1 MTTPKCED
9 AGPLKEWAPPTAL
22 LESIP
27 ARTAIGLFNH
37 DINFT
42 CIAALCDFIAVGTNS
57 GAVYWY
63 NRETHETTKLS
74 CWCVNTKITCLQIVS
89 TVDYMVAAGSDCGV
103 KIFRIP
109 KVIPDSVPERIKP
122 KEKKKIQQNSISLHK
137 NTVTALEWSK
147 NGMHLFSGDNDGLV
161 VVADFDYYNNTLEV
175 TKLCN
180 EKYPIVQLSCHRGL
194 LLISTTLRTILLDR
208 CDNNKVTQIG
218 QRERKNLGPFGAIFR
233 HSYTRKFII
242 YATRPGFRIWE
253 ADRKGTVL
261 KTLMFKDAIKF
272 NEAYVKLLNPA
283 PESVKNNRTET
294 AFGKLLQFNEDYLIT
309 YNSDIIYIV
318 NPHNITV
325 TAVTDVRRVT
335 DVACTKEEIFIVEGD
350 RNIIRISYYPDTTAK
365 DVTSFPALSQSRT
378 AGLLELTTIIA
389 ESKVLPVLSFSKKK
403 QKKETS
409 STSITLNDNTSMEAN
424 SIIDA
429 EEAVEIPSVF
439 SIDFNT
445 DSQLDLNKQTKA
457 EEEEENKRKEENKQN
472 LRRQIFEKISEQDFE
487 DVVFTPEKKNKKL
500 RSRSQN
506 RNKSKASTFDG
517 ISKAS
522 FHSRIEGIQTFMSTS
537 IDDKLMIP
545 SPRDLESIQRDV
557 EDKEKLLAHML
568 DFDLVISKKNIDP
581 AKKSIDIITDS
592 SSTISCSILGIESDN
607 VNVSNEFSDCDSHI
621 EDHKNEDNQSNDNR
635 PAEPGDDE
643 VSYQTVLETF
653 KKLVETNKKQTKSK
667 LTFDDDTA
675 KTPTK
680 TPAKIE
686 NIEANYQKALKM
698 LEEYEL
704 SNEKLIDKVLTESE
718 DDKASYEMEFKKLE
732 NISGSSEEI
741 RKSILRNKELVD
753 DVLVES
759 ENDDTGYVIDSEKL
773 RKLLGIAKE
782 ITTNKL
788 RIKEL
793 LDNSGDESRD
803 DETSSYQTVINKLEV
818 LLETSKDMKRSKSI
832 IKELKDNIS
841 DESKND
847 KISYQTILQIFK
859 KLVETN
865 KEITI
870 DEYTVNI
877 HAKLASDVVNHQ
889 TALEILQEFENISKK
904 LTTSELNSEKLID
917 NACAELENN
926 KASYQAVLKMLELLI
941 LTSKKIERNKL
952 KNDELIDNTPTESR
966 DNKIDYGTE
975 LTKLGEL
982 LKSSEGIKTCKLKI
996 REFIDNAPVESGDDK
1011 DCYKTIL
1018 IMLEVLEECAKEIAK
1033 NKLKSDQLFS
1043 NVSDQLEYDKM
1054 TYETVL
1060 RMLEELREIS
1070 KKEGKSELKSETLID
1085 KASAETEN
1093 KEASHQ
1099 TEFKKL
1105 GGKLGK
1111 NSKELMKSKL
1121 KSAELISIEDL
1132 QDVTHERT
1140 TRNTNSDSSW
1150 SDLELD
1156 VAVLNESITTS
1167 NISEDED
1174 WVLVHKHSPKID
1186 KDQIK

>member
-122 KEKKKIQQNSISLHK
+122 KEKKKIQQNSINLHK
-137 NTVTALEWSK
+137 STVTALEWSK
-147 NGMHLFSGDNDGLV
+147 NGMHLFSGDNNGLV
-161 VVADFDYYNNTLEV
+161 VVADFDYYNNTFEV

-208 CDNNKVTQIG
+208 CDNNRVTQIG
-218 QRERKNLGPFGAIFR
+218 QRERKYLGPFGAIFR

-283 PESVKNNRTET
+283 PESVKNSRTET

-318 NPHNITV
+318 NPQNITV

-389 ESKVLPVLSFSKKK
+389 ESKVLPVLAFSKKK

-409 STSITLNDNTSMEAN
+409 STSITLNDTTSMEAN
-424 SIIDA
+424 SITDA

-439 SIDFNT
+439 SVDCNT
-445 DSQLDLNKQTKA
+445 DSQLDLSKQTK
-457 EEEEENKRKEENKQN
+457 EEEEENKQH

-506 RNKSKASTFDG
+506 RNKSKAFDD

-557 EDKEKLLAHML
+557 ENKEKLLAHML
-568 DFDLVISKKNIDP
+568 DFDLVISKKNID
-581 AKKSIDIITDS
+581 ATNKSIDVITDS

-607 VNVSNEFSDCDSHI
+607 VNVSNEFSDCDVNHSHI
-621 EDHKNEDNQSNDNR
+621 EDHKNEDNESNDNR
-635 PAEPGDDE
+635 PAEPEDDE

-653 KKLVETNKKQTKSK
+653 KKLVETNKKLTKSK
-667 LTFDDDTA
+667 STFDEDTV
-675 KTPTK
+675 KTPD
-680 TPAKIE
+680 KIE

-698 LEEYEL
+698 LEEYDL
-704 SNEKLIDKVLTESE
+704 SNEKFIDKVLTESG
-718 DDKASYEMEFKKLE
+718 DDKDSFETEFQKLE

-741 RKSILRNKELVD
+741 TKSILRNKELVD
-753 DVLVES
+753 DVLIES
-759 ENDDTGYVIDSEKL
+759 ENDDNKYVIDSEKL
-773 RKLLGIAKE
+773 KKLLGIAKE

-793 LDNSGDESRD
+793 LDNSSDESRD

-818 LLETSKDMKRSKSI
+818 LLETNKDMKRNKSI

-877 HAKLASDVVNHQ
+877 PAKLASGVVNHQ
-889 TALEILQEFENISKK
+889 TALEMLQEFENISQK
-904 LTTSELNSEKLID
+904 LTTSELDSEKFID
-917 NACAELENN
+917 NAFAELENN
-926 KASYQAVLKMLELLI
+926 KASYQAVLKMLDLLI
-941 LTSKKIERNKL
+941 LTSEKIKRNQL
-952 KNDELIDNTPTESR
+952 KNDELIDNTPVESR
-966 DNKIDYGTE
+966 DNKIDYSKE

-982 LKSSEGIKTCKLKI
+982 LENNEGITKCKLKI
-996 REFIDNAPVESGDDK
+996 REFIDNASVESGDDK
-1011 DCYKTIL
+1011 DCYIAML
-1018 IMLEVLEECAKEIAK
+1018 IMLEMLEECANEIAK

-1043 NVSDQLEYDKM
+1043 NASDKLEYEKM

-1060 RMLEELREIS
+1060 KMLEELREIS
-1070 KKEGKSELKSETLID
+1070 KKEGKSELKTETFID
-1085 KASAETEN
+1085 KESAETGN
-1093 KEASHQ
+1093 NEASHQ

-1105 GGKLGK
+1105 GKLGK
-1111 NSKELMKSKL
+1111 SNKELMKSKL
-1121 KSAELISIEDL
+1121 KSSELISMEDL

-1156 VAVLNESITTS
+1156 LAVLNESITAS

-1186 KDQIK
+1186 TDQIK

>member
-74 CWCVNTKITCLQIVS
+74 CWCVNTPITCLQIVS
-89 TVDYMVAAGSDCGV
+89 TVDYMVAAGSEKGV

-122 KEKKKIQQNSISLHK
+122 KEKKKILQNSINLHK
-137 NTVTALEWSK
+137 DTVTALEWSK
-147 NGMHLFSGDNDGLV
+147 NGMHLFSGDENGLV

-175 TKLCN
+175 SKLCN

-208 CDNNKVTQIG
+208 CDNNRVTQIG

-283 PESVKNNRTET
+283 PESVRNSRTET
-294 AFGKLLQFNEDYLIT
+294 AFGTLLQFNEDYLIT

-318 NPHNITV
+318 NPNNITV

-335 DVACTKEEIFIVEGD
+335 NVACTKEEIFIVEGD

-365 DVTSFPALSQSRT
+365 DVMSFPALSQSRT

-403 QKKETS
+403 QKNETS

-424 SIIDA
+424 SITDA

-439 SIDFNT
+439 SVDFST
-445 DSQLDLNKQTKA
+445 DSQMDLNKQNKK
-457 EEEEENKRKEENKQN
+457 EEEENKQN

-500 RSRSQN
+500 RSKSQN
-506 RNKSKASTFDG
+506 RNKSEVSTSDE

-522 FHSRIEGIQTFMSTS
+522 FPSRIEGIQTFMSTS
-537 IDDKLMIP
+537 IDDKLMVP

-568 DFDLVISKKNIDP
+568 DFDLISSKKNID
-581 AKKSIDIITDS
+581 AANKSIDIITDP
-592 SSTISCSILGIESDN
+592 SSTISCSIVGIESNN
-607 VNVSNEFSDCDSHI
+607 VNLSNEFPDWDRNHSHI
-621 EDHKNEDNQSNDNR
+621 GNHENEYNQSNNNK
-635 PAEPGDDE
+635 PVESGDDE

-653 KKLVETNKKQTKSK
+653 KRLVETNKKLTKSK
-667 LTFDDDTA
+667 LTFDEDIA
-675 KTPTK
+675 K

-704 SNEKLIDKVLTESE
+704 SNEKLIDKVPTESG
-718 DDKASYEMEFKKLE
+718 DDKASNETEFKKLE
-732 NISGSSEEI
+732 NISGGSEGI
-741 RKSILRNKELVD
+741 TKCILRNKELVD
-753 DVLVES
+753 DILAES
-759 ENDDTGYVIDSEKL
+759 ENDDTSYIIDLEKL
-773 RKLLGIAKE
+773 KKLLGIAKE

-793 LDNSGDESRD
+793 LDNSCDESRN
-803 DETSSYQTVINKLEV
+803 DETNSYQTVIDKLEV
-818 LLETSKDMKRSKSI
+818 LLETSKDKKRSKLI

-847 KISYQTILQIFK
+847 KISYQTIIQIFK

-877 HAKLASDVVNHQ
+877 HAKLANDVANHQ
-889 TALEILQEFENISKK
+889 TALKMLQEFEKSSKK
-904 LTTSELNSEKLID
+904 LTTSELESEKLID
-917 NACAELENN
+917 NACAEIKNE
-926 KASYQAVLKMLELLI
+926 KASYQVVLKMLDLLI
-941 LTSKKIERNKL
+941 LTSKKLQKNKF
-952 KNDELIDNTPTESR
+952 KNDELIDNTPTKSR
-966 DNKIDYGTE
+966 ENKIDYGTE

-982 LKSSEGIKTCKLKI
+982 LKSSEGITKCKLKI
-996 REFIDNAPVESGDDK
+996 KEFIDKAPVESGDDQN
-1011 DCYKTIL
+1011 CYKAIL

-1033 NKLKSDQLFS
+1033 NKLKNDLLFGNASDES
-1043 NVSDQLEYDKM
+1043 EYDKI
-1054 TYETVL
+1054 TYDMVL
-1060 RMLEELREIS
+1060 KILEEIREFS
-1070 KKEGKSELKSETLID
+1070 KKEKKTKLISEKLLD
-1085 KASAETEN
+1085 KASAEIEN
-1093 KEASHQ
+1093 DEAVHQ
-1099 TEFKKL
+1099 MEFKKL
-1105 GGKLGK
+1105 EELEK
-1111 NSKELMKSKL
+1111 NSKELIKSKL
-1121 KSAELISIEDL
+1121 KSAELISLEDL

-1140 TRNTNSDSSW
+1140 TRATNSDSSW
-1150 SDLELD
+1150 SDLEIDL
-1156 VAVLNESITTS
+1156 AVLNESITAS